1 MKQRLGL
8 AVLRGHA
15 DQRPDALALG
25 DALEQVGQ
33 PAQVARGLPARGDRR
48 DEPLEGSGQAFTAA
62 DLLFRLRLQKQVVV
76 D

>member
-15 DQRPDALALG
+15 DQGPDALPPV

-33 PAQVARGLPARGDRR
+33 PAQVARGLPARGDCR
-48 DEPLEGSGQAFTAA
+48 DEPLKGSGQAFTAA
-62 DLLFRLRLQKQVVV
+62 DLLFRLRFQEQVVV